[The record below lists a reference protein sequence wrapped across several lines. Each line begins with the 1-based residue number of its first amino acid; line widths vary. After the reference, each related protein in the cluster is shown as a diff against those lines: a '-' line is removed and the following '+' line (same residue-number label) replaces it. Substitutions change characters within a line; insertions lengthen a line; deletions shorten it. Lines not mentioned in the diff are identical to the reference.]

1 MFTRRFDILEANKN
15 KKDVSNP
22 VLRVTVDAILQS

>member
-1 MFTRRFDILEANKN
+1 LEANKN

-22 VLRVTVDAILQS
+22 VLRVTVDAILQSWIP